1 MLSDFHPDETFA
13 HALDR
18 ADELAGFREQF
29 HFPVHPATG
38 TPQLY
43 FCGHSLG
50 LPPNTAR
57 QAVLEELD
65 RWAALGVA
73 GHFTP
78 PRPWADYDADLRP
91 LVAELVGAQPEEVA
105 IANSLTVN
113 LHLLMASFYRPTR
126 ERYKIFMEARP
137 FPSDRYAAI
146 SQAQFHGFHPAE
158 AVVEIRPRQGEDL
171 LRTEDILEQLERNGE
186 AVALVLLGAV
196 NYATG
201 QFFDIAPIVELAH
214 AKGCLVCIDAAHAIG
229 NVPLALHAW
238 DVDCAVWCHY
248 KYVNAGPG
256 AVGGFFVHA
265 RHARRFDV
273 PRFVGWWGH
282 RVETRFQMP
291 DAYDLAPGAAGWQ
304 ISNLPIFSM
313 AALRPS
319 LELFHQASMLR
330 LREKSIRLTEYL
342 LTLLGNT
349 GPALISPRDPAA
361 RGGQLSW
368 RVPEPRQLAASLHAA
383 GVVVDVREPDIL
395 RLAVAPLYNSFHDVW
410 RFAAI
415 WRHVTE
421 RFFATTGR

>member
-1 MLSDFHPDETFA
+1 MLLEFRPDEAFA
-13 HALDR
+13 HALDQT
-18 ADELAGFREQF
+18 DELAGFRDCF
-29 HFPVHPATG
+29 HLPVNPTTG

-50 LPPNTAR
+50 LQPKTVR
-57 QAVLEELD
+57 QSVLDELD

-91 LVAELVGAQPEEVA
+91 LVAELVGAQPDEVA
-105 IANSLTVN
+105 VANGLTVN

-126 ERYKIFMEARP
+126 ERFKILIEARA
-137 FPSDRYAAI
+137 FPSDRYAAA
-146 SQAQFHGFHPAE
+146 SQAAFHGFDPRE
-158 AVVEIRPRQGEDL
+158 AVVEIRPRPNEDL
-171 LRTEDILEQLERNGE
+171 LRTDDILEYLEREGE
-186 AVALVLLGAV
+186 TTALVLLGAV

-201 QFFDIAPIVELAH
+201 QFFDIAPIVSLAH
-214 AKGCLVCIDAAHAIG
+214 AKGCVVCIDAAHAIG
-229 NVPLALHAW
+229 NVPLALHDW

-265 RHARRFDV
+265 RHARRFDL

-282 RVETRFQMP
+282 RADTRFLMP
-291 DAYDLAPGAAGWQ
+291 DAYELAPGAAGWQ
-304 ISNLPIFSM
+304 LSNLPILSM
-313 AALRPS
+313 AALRAS
-319 LELFHQASMLR
+319 LEIFHQAQMAR
-330 LREKSIRLTEYL
+330 LRAKSMRLTAYL
-342 LTLLGNT
+342 LALLGDK

-368 RVPEPRQLAASLHAA
+368 RVAKPRQLADHLLSQD
-383 GVVVDVREPDIL
+383 VIVDVREPDII

-410 RFAAI
+410 RLAAI
-415 WRHVTE
+415 WRNLTE
-421 RFFATTGR
+421 ASGVK